1 MITIKS
7 MRWGNAFSY
16 GPDNSI
22 SFVDSPITQL
32 VGSNGHGKSSIA
44 LLIEEC
50 LYNKNSKGVKKGD
63 ILNRYTDAKK
73 YWIELAFDKDGIEYV
88 VRTDRSS
95 TTQSVKLTADGV
107 DISSHTSTGTYKMIE
122 ELLGMDHKTFAQI
135 VYQSHAGSLEFLTST
150 DSVRKKFLVE
160 LLNLEKYSKLGEKF
174 KALSLEAEKVL
185 AKKEASLQSASEQL
199 AKLRATKHVI
209 PEEVLVPED
218 ISGQLNVKLHKLRE
232 TLDSIIP
239 TNTAIRSNNANK
251 LKLAKLKTVEPP
263 PEAPIGLGIVDTTEL
278 TKEIATLEANIRT
291 EAAFIAKM
299 SALHGTC
306 ATCLSE
312 INEDTTHKLIE
323 ASKDKCDTL
332 SERLTAAKETL
343 SASKALNTETQRKTS
358 EYTAAKSAYEKYVSE
373 RDLLVAKIRNDLPDV
388 EHDASEIEA
397 EIDEI
402 EQQIKTNRDQ
412 ISKANAVNNSVAIA
426 KAKAQMTLEQIAEV
440 EPLVSTLTAETAQL
454 QARVFRLQTLSKAFS
469 NSGLI
474 AYKIE
479 SMIKDLED
487 ITNEYLSDLSDG
499 RFSLSFQIAA
509 SDKLAVV
516 VNDNGED
523 IDINALSGGERA
535 RVNAA
540 TLLAI
545 RRLMQSLSGN
555 RINLLILDETIE
567 AIDQHGKEKLIEV
580 LIKQDHLNTFLISH
594 GFSHPLL
601 DKIFIVKQQ
610 NQSRLEK

>member
-1 MITIKS
+1 MNTIES
-7 MRWGNAFSY
+7 MRWGDAFSY
-16 GPDNSI
+16 GPNNSI

-44 LLIEEC
+44 LLLEEC

-63 ILNRYTDAKK
+63 ILNRHSDAKK
-73 YWIELAFDKDGIEYV
+73 YWIEVSFDKDGTKYV
-88 VRTDRSS
+88 VRTDRSNS
-95 TTQSVKLTADGV
+95 TQSVKLTADGV
-107 DISSHTSTGTYKMIE
+107 DISSHTSTGTYKLVE
-122 ELLGMDHKTFAQI
+122 DLLGMDHKAFAQI

-160 LLNLEKYSKLGEKF
+160 LLNLGRYSELGDKF
-174 KALSLEAEKVL
+174 KALSTEADKSL
-185 AKKEASLQSASEQL
+185 SKKEASLQATSDQL
-199 AKLRATKHVI
+199 NKLKATKHII
-209 PEEVLVPED
+209 PDEVVVPED
-218 ISGQLNVKLHKLRE
+218 TSAELNVKLHKLRE

-239 TNTAIRSNNANK
+239 TNAAIRTNNANL
-251 LKLAKLKTVEPP
+251 LKLSRLKEVEPP
-263 PEAPIGLGIVDTTEL
+263 PEPPVGLGTMETIGL

-291 EAAFIAKM
+291 EASFIAKM

-323 ASKDKCDTL
+323 ASKEKCDKL
-332 SERLTAAKETL
+332 SEQLTLAKETL
-343 SASKALNTETQRKTS
+343 SAAKELNAETQRKTN
-358 EYTAAKSAYEKYVSE
+358 EYIAAKTAYERYVSE
-373 RDLLVAKIRNDLPDV
+373 KDLLIAKIRNDLPEV
-388 EHDASEIEA
+388 AHDASELES
-397 EIDEI
+397 EITDI
-402 EQQIKTNRDQ
+402 EQQIKTNKYL
-412 ISKANAVNNSVAIA
+412 ISKANEVNNSVAIA

-440 EPLVSTLTAETAQL
+440 EPLVNKLTAETAEL
-454 QARVFRLQTLSKAFS
+454 QAKSFRLKTLANAFS
-469 NSGLI
+469 NNGLI

-487 ITNEYLSDLSDG
+487 ITNEYLADLSDG
-499 RFSLSFQIAA
+499 RFAISFQLSA
-509 SDKLAVV
+509 SDKLSVV
-516 VNDNGED
+516 INDNGND

-555 RINLLILDETIE
+555 RVNLLILDETIE
-567 AIDQHGKEKLIEV
+567 AMDQYGKEKLIEV
-580 LIKQDHLNTFLISH
+580 LIKQEHLNTFLISH
-594 GFSHPLL
+594 GFTHPLL
-601 DKIFIVKQQ
+601 DKIFITKQQ